1 MYRDLRFV
9 STLLILVALFAIA
22 PTGATT
28 IIVDSTFDDF
38 DQGANGNCTLREAI
52 LAANTNTNAAV
63 DGCLAGQQGPGTT
76 DRILLPPGT
85 FLLAIGGSG
94 EDNAQ
99 QGDLDLLDTVSIE
112 GSGARFT
119 IVDAAGL
126 DRVFDVDPSQ
136 SGLPV
141 AILELT
147 IRGGDAGG
155 GAGGG
160 LRNGGTLT
168 LDRCSIDG
176 NHAGGPG
183 GGIRNDVDLFVTEST
198 IRGNT
203 TDDHGGGLDGHGQ
216 SFIENSTVSGN
227 IVNGGGVGGGLYNLG
242 GQTMTVINT
251 TVSGNSAVAGA
262 AIHTAGT
269 LTVTNVLV
277 VGDCDATVDL
287 TNGGSLESPGDT
299 CGLNAPSDQ
308 VNVVDPLLGTLSD
321 NGGPTDTHLP
331 LTGSP
336 AIDRGETALC
346 LTTDQRG
353 APRPIDGDDD
363 QVADCDVG
371 AVEISVETEI
381 FGDGFESGDTLGW
394 SSSTG

>member
-9 STLLILVALFAIA
+9 STLLLLVALFTIA
-22 PTGATT
+22 PTAATT

-52 LAANTNTNAAV
+52 LAANTNAAV
-63 DGCLAGQQGPGTT
+63 DGCLAGEQGPGTT

-112 GSGARFT
+112 GSGARVT
-119 IVDAAGL
+119 IIDGAGL

-136 SGLPV
+136 NGLPV

-147 IRGGDAGG
+147 IRGGDTGG
-155 GAGGG
+155 SGGG

-168 LDRCSIDG
+168 LDRCSLDG

-183 GGIRNDVDLFVTEST
+183 GGIRNDFDLFVLDSA
-198 IRGNT
+198 IRGNS
-203 TDDHGGGLDGHGQ
+203 TDDHGGGLDDHGL
-216 SFIENSTVSGN
+216 SFIQNTTVSGN
-227 IVNGGGVGGGLYNLG
+227 AVNGGGVGGGLYNLG
-242 GQTMTVINT
+242 GGTMTLIST
-251 TVSGNSAVAGA
+251 TIVGNSAGAGE
-262 AIHTAGT
+262 AIHNAGT

-277 VGDCDATVDL
+277 VGDCDATVEV
-287 TNGGSLESPGDT
+287 TNGGSLESPGDS

-308 VNVVDPLLGTLSD
+308 VNVADPLLGTLSD

-371 AVEISVETEI
+371 AVEISIEAEI
-381 FGDGFESGDTLGW
+381 FADGFESGDTGAW
-394 SSSTG
+394 STSTGS